1 MIYQDRLGTNTQP
14 QFQGDPCCT
23 GVEAFDLVYDS
34 FAKQLGENQ
43 LTYSKLNATTIFR
56 IHESLKSSTTYFT
69 QTR

>member
-1 MIYQDRLGTNTQP
+1 MLFKMRTDDLIYQDRLGTNTQP

-43 LTYSKLNATTIFR
+43 LIIQS
-56 IHESLKSSTTYFT
+56 
-69 QTR
+69 